1 MKRIIDLRS
10 DTVTVTTE
18 KMRRAMYS
26 AEVGDDVYGDDATMA
41 KLERMAAQ
49 RVGKEAALFV
59 PTGTMG
65 NQLAILTHTNRGQE
79 IILEE
84 DCHIF
89 NYEVGGMAFLAGV
102 QAKLLKGKGGILDA
116 EEVENSIRID
126 DIHFPSTGLICMEN
140 THNRAGGI
148 AIHPD
153 KMVPVYRVAKKHN
166 IPVHLDGAR
175 VFNAAVALGV
185 DVKDITR
192 YCDTVMFCISKG
204 LCAPVGSLL
213 AGNKAFI
220 QKARKIRKM
229 LGGGMRQ
236 SGILAAAGIVALTE
250 MVDRLAIDHENAKVL
265 AEGLAN
271 IHGIKID
278 VARVQTNIVIFDIS
292 RTGING
298 DQLVERL
305 KPFGIKA
312 IGSPNGI
319 VRFVTHRYV
328 TRRDVERVLGVM
340 AKIISGISPLARAN

>member
-10 DTVTVTTE
+10 DTVTVPTE

-26 AEVGDDVYGDDATMA
+26 AEVGDDVYGDDTTMA
-41 KLERMAAQ
+41 RLERMAAQ
-49 RVGKEAALFV
+49 KVGKEAALFV

-65 NQLAILTHTNRGQE
+65 NQLAVLTHTKRGQE

-84 DCHIF
+84 NCHIF

-102 QAKLLKGKGGILDA
+102 QAKLLKGKEGILDA
-116 EEVENSIRID
+116 KEVENSIRID

-153 KMVPVYRVAKKHN
+153 KMEPVYRVAKKHN

-213 AGNKAFI
+213 AGDRDYI
-220 QKARKIRKM
+220 QRARKIRKM

-250 MVDRLAIDHENAKVL
+250 MVDRLAIDHENAKAL

-278 VARVQTNIVIFDIS
+278 VARIQTNIVIFDIS
-292 RTGING
+292 QTGMNG

-328 TRRDVERVLGVM
+328 TRRDVERVLDVM
-340 AKIISGISPLARAN
+340 AKIINGVSPLARAN

>member
-1 MKRIIDLRS
+1 MDRIIDLRS
-10 DTVTVTTE
+10 DTVTVPTQ
-18 KMRRAMYS
+18 KMRRVMYE
-26 AEVGDDVYGDDATMA
+26 AEVGDDVYGDDVTTA
-41 KLERMAAQ
+41 KLESMAAQ

-65 NQLAILTHTNRGQE
+65 NQLAVLTHTNRGQE

-102 QAKLLKGKGGILDA
+102 QAKLLKGRDGVLDA
-116 EEVENSIRID
+116 GEVEDSIRID
-126 DIHFPSTGLICMEN
+126 DIHFPSTGLICLEN

-153 KMVPVYRVAKKHN
+153 RMEPVYRVGRKYN

-192 YCDTVMFCISKG
+192 YCDSVMFCISKG

-213 AGNKAFI
+213 AGSEAFI
-220 QKARKIRKM
+220 QKARRIRKM

-236 SGILAAAGIVALTE
+236 LGVLAAAGIVALTE

-271 IHGIKID
+271 IPGIKID
-278 VARVQTNIVIFDIS
+278 TGRVQTNIVIFDIS
-292 RTGING
+292 QTGYNG
-298 DQLVERL
+298 YQLAQEL
-305 KPFGIKA
+305 KAFGIKA
-312 IGSPNGI
+312 LGSPNGI
-319 VRFVTHRYV
+319 VRFVTHKYV
-328 TRRDVERVLGVM
+328 SRKDVYRVLDAM
-340 AKIISGISPLARAN
+340 TRIISGKSMLARAN

>member
-1 MKRIIDLRS
+1 
-10 DTVTVTTE
+10 
-18 KMRRAMYS
+18 
-26 AEVGDDVYGDDATMA
+26 
-41 KLERMAAQ
+41 
-49 RVGKEAALFV
+49 
-59 PTGTMG
+59 MG
-65 NQLAILTHTNRGQE
+65 NQLAVLTHTKRGQE

-84 DCHIF
+84 NCHIF

-102 QAKLLKGKGGILDA
+102 QAKLLKGKEGILDA
-116 EEVENSIRID
+116 KEVENSIRID

-153 KMVPVYRVAKKHN
+153 KMEPVYRVAKKHN
-166 IPVHLDGAR
+166 ILVHLDGAR

-213 AGNKAFI
+213 AGDRAFI
-220 QKARKIRKM
+220 QRARKIRKM

-250 MVDRLAIDHENAKVL
+250 MVDRLAIDHENAKAL

-292 RTGING
+292 QTGMNG

-328 TRRDVERVLGVM
+328 TRRDVERVLDVM
-340 AKIISGISPLARAN
+340 AKIINGVSPLARAN